1 MPHNLTVPSSTVALK
16 NACLLHRSDFNPIM
30 TFLRIIE
37 SLVVPGWSSSRRL
50 AKSLN
55 EIRATDD
62 SNYPLLCDKRQAL
75 ATAVPEFVVLFRV
88 NIRVPMLAAQDFT
101 GVAETF

>member
-16 NACLLHRSDFNPIM
+16 NACLLYRSDFNPIM

-62 SNYPLLCDKRQAL
+62 SNYPLLCDKNGGRGSDSTCGPSIASN
-75 ATAVPEFVVLFRV
+75 PY
-88 NIRVPMLAAQDFT
+88 MLTVKHQ
-101 GVAETF
+101 G

>member
-1 MPHNLTVPSSTVALK
+1 MLAPLLRFELRHDLLPDHRITCRALLTFFAQT
-16 NACLLHRSDFNPIM
+16 RQ
-30 TFLRIIE
+30 
-37 SLVVPGWSSSRRL
+37 
-50 AKSLN
+50 SLN

-62 SNYPLLCDKRQAL
+62 SNYPLLYDKRQAL

-88 NIRVPMLAAQDFT
+88 NIRVPMLAAQDST

>member
-1 MPHNLTVPSSTVALK
+1 ILDGGAQKRVLAPPLRFQSHHDFLAD
-16 NACLLHRSDFNPIM
+16 HRI
-30 TFLRIIE
+30 T
-37 SLVVPGWSSSRRL
+37 RRAWL
-50 AKSLN
+50 IFFAQAGQSLN

-88 NIRVPMLAAQDFT
+88 NIRVPMLAAQDST